1 MTATYP
7 RSAPLVAIKKNTGL
21 LPSHVK
27 ELKSLIK
34 RTIKDNKEPAIIF
47 EITSRVQEA
56 LDTYEAGTN
65 NESLEDQRLN
75 RIKAEEQKQKDAEE
89 AMRYK
94 HEQDVKEEK
103 RMLDQMVKEEL
114 RRRKDKESQANIHIA
129 SANSLENT
137 DTSEDVVTFDR
148 PISIRNSNG
157 HLFEFKSVINKIPAK
172 LDFFGKHFIVKPL
185 IKDEV
190 STDVSLLLSEI
201 TIDESYWQT
210 ADGTKK
216 IYQLETDLEA
226 VRKLHHANIVPL
238 YASAISRVPSATEWK
253 INLLSETS
261 PMGTVHDLLETVGTV
276 NVKIAKAWA
285 MQLLEALEYIHKS
298 GFPHK
303 SVCTENIVLYRNK
316 ELGET
321 QVKLRHVGYGERL
334 TELNQ
339 DHPFNQI
346 PIVSS
351 TSQRWQPPELD
362 KTGSS
367 ITKKCDIFNFGV
379 AFAEIIAG
387 KNVTLMYETPQ
398 EFLDN
403 NDFSQS
409 LKDFF
414 VSMFK
419 PIPKK
424 RSSALD
430 LLTCSFLRLEVDDSS
445 INVLTDKSQSTNGGA
460 SGSTV
465 AFRRRSTNRVRRS
478 FSADPKRT
486 VAIQPPMYYSRYA
499 HDFDESSS
507 LGKGAF
513 GEVVKARNKLD
524 GRYYAIKK
532 IHASDSK
539 LNSILQE
546 VWLLSRLNHQ
556 YVVRYFGAWLEDDFQ
571 IYSDAV
577 AGTSDEDDD
586 SDTETEV
593 SHQLALANSISFYSQ
608 SHSKYNGGESMSKP
622 ISFLSQSMHGESG
635 IQIEFGDSSN
645 EEEDSYEDDN
655 STEEQS
661 SSGSED
667 EEDDDEDETST
678 ALRTKPR
685 QPKTRANMS
694 TLFIQ
699 MEYCEKHTLAD
710 LIREGLY
717 SKPEEY
723 WRLFRQT
730 LEALNHIHNEGVIHR
745 DLKPMNIFIDQS
757 GNVKVGDFGL
767 AKSIGQNVLMSSTA
781 NPSPDGE
788 DLTTEVGTTLYIAN
802 EVLMKPSNSAK
813 NGGGV
818 FYDAKVDMYSLGIIF
833 FEMVFQMDT
842 GMERVNTIRGL
853 RTADIR
859 FPQSFLASKYEKE
872 REIIY
877 QLLDHNPAKRPSARE
892 LLNSKLVPAPHKDE
906 IVRETLQSIID
917 TQRDSPWISQVYS
930 ALFSK
935 KLDGASAV
943 LYDKF
948 KFSNLKTTTDH
959 LLHSKMVELITEVFK
974 RHGAIEIDERAPIF
988 PCSSYYDS
996 PSVVKL
1002 MDTTGNILQ
1011 MPFDLTLPFASKVA
1025 ERPPPFQKCFDFGYV
1040 YRADEKQKGTMPRK
1054 YHEIC
1059 FDIVSSGSANSDLYE
1074 AEVIKVL
1081 DEVINIFPG
1090 FKQESIAIYIN
1101 HVSVL
1106 DAILRHCSF
1115 RDHQWAS
1122 ALMLLG
1128 QSGVGPAQQNI
1139 KQELL
1144 AEFSLSSTA
1153 LNELELFGF
1162 RDFVD
1167 KAEARLLKLMGD
1179 TDLGKSFKDGI
1190 ANIRAVITYLGELG
1204 ITKRVYFAP
1213 LSNYNPRF
1221 YKGGIMFQVVY
1232 EEKKRL
1238 LLAAGGRYDHLIK
1251 SLSHMSLQQGPPAR
1265 GVGFTMPLDRLMD
1278 YLLGYREQS
1287 LRKSKKSSNKFLKK
1301 SVQQGAALPSALM
1314 SPSRCD
1320 VLITSFKGS
1329 ATEKLCLNITR
1340 ELWSHKIRTDYV
1352 RGCVSSEELM
1362 AIAEKDHINCVV
1374 IVKQQ
1379 SSYSSA
1385 NFRPLRIK
1393 TLEPRNDFDLAVDE
1407 LIPFL
1412 LNMISERERSRPV
1425 TLGGGG
1431 GGGAMLAKYAATGEA
1446 TGGHGTGN
1454 EESDDGSVS
1463 GGGAVSA
1470 PSSVVILN
1478 ESGKLKGGK
1487 KNRWLLEQT
1496 ASEKTQEF
1504 VRKLGAAPV
1513 YSLDVKDETMEAIT
1527 LTSPHQPDEWKRRVV
1542 GTSPNQKWYLLDI
1555 QAALAKEAL
1564 RNTEAV
1570 LLYSTKTGKTCIYN
1584 LQQR

>member
-1 MTATYP
+1 M
-7 RSAPLVAIKKNTGL
+7 
-21 LPSHVK
+21 
-27 ELKSLIK
+27 
-34 RTIKDNKEPAIIF
+34 IF

-56 LDTYEAGTN
+56 LDTYESESS

-75 RIKAEEQKQKDAEE
+75 RIKAEKQKQKDAEE
-89 AMRYK
+89 AKRHK
-94 HEQDVKEEK
+94 QEQDVKEEE
-103 RMLDQMVKEEL
+103 RMLDLMVKKAIK
-114 RRRKDKESQANIHIA
+114 RRKDKESQANLNL
-129 SANSLENT
+129 ANTQSLENT
-137 DTSEDVVTFDR
+137 DTSDDVVTFDR

-157 HLFEFKSVINKIPAK
+157 HSFEFTSVMNKIPAK
-172 LDFFGKHFIVKPL
+172 LDFFGKHFIVRPL
-185 IKDEV
+185 IKEDV

-210 ADGTKK
+210 ADGTKR

-226 VRKLHHANIVPL
+226 VRKLHHSNIVPL
-238 YASAISRVPSATEWK
+238 YASAISRVPSANEWK
-253 INLLSETS
+253 INLLSESS

-285 MQLLEALEYIHKS
+285 TQLLEALEHIHKS
-298 GFPHK
+298 GFTHK

-321 QVKLRHVGYGERL
+321 QVKLRHVSYGERL

-351 TSQRWQPPELD
+351 ISHRWQPPELE
-362 KTGSS
+362 KAGSS
-367 ITKKCDIFNFGV
+367 ITKKCDIFSFGV

-387 KNVTLMYETPQ
+387 KSVTLVYNTPQ

-430 LLTCSFLRLEVDDSS
+430 LLTCSFLRLDVDDSS
-445 INVLTDKSQSTNGGA
+445 INIITEKSQSTNGGVSG
-460 SGSTV
+460 SGSTI

-478 FSADPKRT
+478 FSADPKR
-486 VAIQPPMYYSRYA
+486 ASSIQPPMHYSRYT

-532 IHASDSK
+532 IHAAETK

-571 IYSDAV
+571 MYSDAV
-577 AGTSDEDDD
+577 AATSDEEESDED
-586 SDTETEV
+586 SEQ
-593 SHQLALANSISFYSQ
+593 SHQLALANSMSFYSQ
-608 SHSKYNGGESMSKP
+608 SKYNGGESQSKP

-645 EEEDSYEDDN
+645 EEDDTYDEE
-655 STEEQS
+655 SMEEQS
-661 SSGSED
+661 LSAS
-667 EEDDDEDETST
+667 DDEDDETEDETFSIQHIKSHHQK
-678 ALRTKPR
+678 RR
-685 QPKTRANMS
+685 VNMS

-717 SKPEEY
+717 SKPDEY

-730 LEALNHIHNEGVIHR
+730 LEALNHIHHEGIIHR

-767 AKSIGQNVLMSSTA
+767 AKSIGQNVLMSSTT
-781 NPSPDGE
+781 NSSPEGE

-802 EVLMKPSNSAK
+802 EMLIKPTNPAK
-813 NGGGV
+813 GGGI

-833 FEMVFQMDT
+833 FEMVFPMDT

-853 RTADIR
+853 RTANIR
-859 FPQSFLASKYEKE
+859 FPQSFLKSKYEQE

-892 LLNSKLVPAPHKDE
+892 LLDSKLVPAPHEDE
-906 IVRETLQSIID
+906 IVRETLQSIIG
-917 TQRDSPWISQVYS
+917 TKSDSPWISQVYS

-935 KLDGASAV
+935 KLDDASAI

-948 KFSNLKTTTDH
+948 KFSNLKTTADH
-959 LLHSKMVELITEVFK
+959 LLHAQTVESITKVFK

-996 PSVVKL
+996 PSIVKL

-1025 ERPPPFQKCFDFGYV
+1025 ERPPPFQKCFNFGYV
-1040 YRADEKQKGTMPRK
+1040 YRTDEKQKGTVPRK
-1054 YHEIC
+1054 YREIC
-1059 FDIVSSGSANSDLYE
+1059 FDIVSSSSANSDLYE

-1090 FKQESIAIYIN
+1090 FKQESMAIYIN
-1101 HVSVL
+1101 HVNIL

-1128 QSGVGPAQQNI
+1128 QLGIGPAQQNI

-1144 AEFSLSSTA
+1144 TEYSLSSTA
-1153 LNELELFGF
+1153 LNDLELFGF

-1190 ANIRAVITYLGELG
+1190 ANIRAVITYLRDLG

-1221 YKGGIMFQVVY
+1221 YKSGIMFQVVY
-1232 EEKKRL
+1232 EEKKRVL
-1238 LLAAGGRYDHLIK
+1238 LGAGGRYDHLIK
-1251 SLSHMSLQQGPPAR
+1251 SFSRPSLQAGPPAR

-1278 YLLGYREQS
+1278 YLLNYREQS
-1287 LRKSKKSSNKFLKK
+1287 LRKSKKSSVKFLKN
-1301 SVQQGAALPSALM
+1301 SVQQEAAVVPTSALM
-1314 SPSRCD
+1314 RPSRCD
-1320 VLITSFKGS
+1320 VLITSFKAS
-1329 ATEKLCLNITR
+1329 ATEKLCLNILR
-1340 ELWSHKIRTDYV
+1340 ELWSQHIHADYIRD
-1352 RGCVSSEELM
+1352 CVSSEELV

-1393 TLEPRNDFDLAVDE
+1393 TLEPKHDFDLAVDE

-1412 LNMISERERSRPV
+1412 LNMVSDRDRLKPTS
-1425 TLGGGG
+1425 LGN
-1431 GGGAMLAKYAATGEA
+1431 GANMLLTKYTVAGDTTG
-1446 TGGHGTGN
+1446 GGHGTLN
-1454 EESDDGSVS
+1454 EESDDGTATV
-1463 GGGAVSA
+1463 GGTTAA

-1496 ASEKTQEF
+1496 ASEKTQDF
-1504 VRKLGAAPV
+1504 LRKLGAAPV
-1513 YSLDVKDETMEAIT
+1513 YSLDVKDDTMEAIT
-1527 LTSPHQPDEWKRRVV
+1527 LTSPYQPDEWKRRVV
-1542 GTSPNQKWYLLDI
+1542 GTSPNQKWYLLDV
-1555 QAALAKEAL
+1555 QAALAKEAA

-1570 LLYSTKTGKTCIYN
+1570 LLYSTKTEKTCIYH